1 MRLEALVEGI
11 FINLAKIYDAHGNA
25 LTIGTLLEKMKK
37 ISVSLSG
44 HQTSITLE
52 SEFFDALQKL
62 SIRQNRSVA
71 SIINEIDSARPA
83 NRNLSSAVRVWVL
96 QQTILRFSDNS

>member
-1 MRLEALVEGI
+1 
-11 FINLAKIYDAHGNA
+11 
-25 LTIGTLLEKMKK
+25 MKK

-62 SIRQNRSVA
+62 SIRQNRSA
-71 SIINEIDSARPA
+71 IINFVIHHSVKKSRNFLLDNIHQHPPA
-83 NRNLSSAVRVWVL
+83 
-96 QQTILRFSDNS
+96 TIF